1 MVTCLFR
8 KGVRKTSQK
17 RLIPIILP
25 TSEGR
30 LDGSDGWAP
39 FESSHPHAVVF
50 LFALLVAAIAGARSL
65 TTTRGKHNL
74 HDCGAEPQKWGS
86 ILSRLWVKRWC
97 GVNCEHEAHAL
108 SQSVARRKN
117 RIIQMRNARVIVAG
131 RAGPCFPIVSPE

>member
-1 MVTCLFR
+1 VLLREKWYFFSRRENHKFTQQYGHVPVQEGR
-8 KGVRKTSQK
+8 AQETSQK

-65 TTTRGKHNL
+65 
-74 HDCGAEPQKWGS
+74 
-86 ILSRLWVKRWC
+86 I
-97 GVNCEHEAHAL
+97 
-108 SQSVARRKN
+108 
-117 RIIQMRNARVIVAG
+117 
-131 RAGPCFPIVSPE
+131 